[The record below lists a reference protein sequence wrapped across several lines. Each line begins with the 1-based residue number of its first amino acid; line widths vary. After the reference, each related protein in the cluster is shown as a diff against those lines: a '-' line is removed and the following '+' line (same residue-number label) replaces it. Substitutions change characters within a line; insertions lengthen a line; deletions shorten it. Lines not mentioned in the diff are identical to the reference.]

1 MNDRFGTEAQSK
13 FAASLARELG
23 LAGLRGAIADAT
35 GTAPPE
41 GQPLN
46 LSTTEA
52 SAVITVLKGKFEK
65 KYPGRRLK
73 SGKGRGSAQDAPTPV
88 GESPAA
94 QVPGAQQ
101 IRRWAQGTESYVES
115 SLDPDTRW
123 VLDRLAR
130 YDAVL
135 QATKAADVL
144 KSSEASSAVKGINDS
159 DPILVEHLGSFFGSE
174 EEAAKAMGV
183 SVSTFR
189 AWGTYV
195 PPQRAWQA
203 EVLTDGYVRAPRRA
217 KGD

>member
-1 MNDRFGTEAQSK
+1 MSDRFGTEAQSR
-13 FAASLARELG
+13 FAADLARELG
-23 LAGLRGAIADAT
+23 LAGLRAAIAEAT

-52 SAVITVLKGKFEK
+52 SAVITVLKDRFEK

-73 SGKGRGSAQDAPTPV
+73 GGKSRGSAQDAPPPTVEPT
-88 GESPAA
+88 AA
-94 QVPGAQQ
+94 QVSNAQQ

-123 VLDRLAR
+123 VLERLAR

-135 QATKAADVL
+135 HATKVADVL
-144 KSSEASSAVKGINDS
+144 KPSEAGSMVKGINGS

-183 SVSTFR
+183 SASTFR

-203 EVLTDGYVRAPRRA
+203 EVLTDGYVRAPRRT